1 MVKITEIKLVKYITD
16 LKKKV
21 KSEGGGRVKKLT
33 DMYEIV
39 SIFSSH
45 GLKASVSYVRDMYE
59 IVSIFSSHG
68 LKASVSYVRDMYE
81 IVSIFSSHGLK
92 ASANYV
98 RGLQSFF
105 QARYNEAK

>member
-1 MVKITEIKLVKYITD
+1 MHVLYLEYKSSTYDITD
-16 LKKKV
+16 LMKMLGSGENHRNKTLKKKV
-21 KSEGGGRVKKLT
+21 KKLT
-33 DMYEIV
+33 DI
-39 SIFSSH
+39 
-45 GLKASVSYVRDMYE
+45 
-59 IVSIFSSHG
+59 
-68 LKASVSYVRDMYE
+68 YE

>member
-1 MVKITEIKLVKYITD
+1 VKITEIKLLKYVTD

-21 KSEGGGRVKKLT
+21 KKEGGGRVKKLT
-33 DMYEIV
+33 DI
-39 SIFSSH
+39 
-45 GLKASVSYVRDMYE
+45 
-59 IVSIFSSHG
+59 
-68 LKASVSYVRDMYE
+68 YE

>member
-1 MVKITEIKLVKYITD
+1 MHVLYLEYKSSTYDITD
-16 LKKKV
+16 VMKMLGSGENHRNKTLKKKV
-21 KSEGGGRVKKLT
+21 KKEGVGSVKKLT
-33 DMYEIV
+33 DI
-39 SIFSSH
+39 
-45 GLKASVSYVRDMYE
+45 
-59 IVSIFSSHG
+59 
-68 LKASVSYVRDMYE
+68 YE

>member
-1 MVKITEIKLVKYITD
+1 MHVLYLEYKSSTYDITD
-16 LKKKV
+16 LMKMLGSGENHRNKTLKKKV
-21 KSEGGGRVKKLT
+21 EKLT
-33 DMYEIV
+33 DI
-39 SIFSSH
+39 
-45 GLKASVSYVRDMYE
+45 
-59 IVSIFSSHG
+59 
-68 LKASVSYVRDMYE
+68 YE